1 MRGIVV
7 STFRAG
13 PASAGFFWACLLWAC
28 VLWASPLL
36 AALPEGLEGEWQG
49 AVEIDGAQGVVLA
62 SLVDRGQGFEV
73 ELVVPG
79 AAPLQARFV
88 PSERARVFEV
98 AAASRGLFG
107 FFDGSDRA
115 NPFDGAPLIWAR
127 ASGVGIVAY
136 RLAIATDGGMTLLR
150 IALEPIE
157 GQLQVKV
164 EQRVDARPA
173 LRFETLL
180 EPAG

>member
-7 STFRAG
+7 STVI
-13 PASAGFFWACLLWAC
+13 ACLFW
-28 VLWASPLL
+28 PQLL
-36 AALPEGLEGEWQG
+36 FAALPESLAGNWQG
-49 AVEIDGAQGVVLA
+49 VVEIDGAEAPVRVA
-62 SLVDRGQGFEV
+62 LVDRGDGFEV
-73 ELVVPG
+73 DLDMPG
-79 AAPLQARFV
+79 ATPLQARLV
-88 PSERARVFEV
+88 PSEQARVFEV

-107 FFDGSDRA
+107 FFNGGDQS

-136 RLAIATDGGMTLLR
+136 RLAIAADGGMALLR

-157 GQLQVKV
+157 DQVRVSV
-164 EQRVDARPA
+164 EQRVDARRP

-180 EPAG
+180 ERAG